1 MNFVDSIIKKRDGGK
16 LTKEEIAFFVKGVT
30 DGTLPDYQI
39 SALLMAIFLKGMDTE
54 ETAQL
59 TMEMAHSGG
68 MFDLSALA
76 GCKVDK
82 HSTGGVADT
91 TTLILAPLVASVDV
105 PVVKMSGRGLG
116 FSGGTIDKLES
127 IPGFRVDVTEEEAL
141 RFAKE
146 SGIVLMSQTDN
157 LTPADKKLYALRD
170 VTGTVDSIPLIAA
183 SIMSKKIA
191 AGADAIVL
199 DVKCGSGAFMKNAA
213 DAERLAGIMAD
224 MGRHVG
230 RRVTAVISSMAQ
242 PLGMY
247 IGNSLEVMEAIEV
260 LKGNVGGD
268 LLEVSLTLG
277 ANMLLLAERVQS
289 EEEGKGAQ
297 AHIVALDGVAIVV
310 NPENTVEDLTVD
322 QIAQIFKGEIT
333 NWKDL
338 GGADEEIAVYG
349 REAGSGTR
357 GAFEEL
363 VGVEDACK
371 YLNEYSS
378 TGDVIGNVASNPSA
392 IGYASL
398 SAVSDNVKAV
408 KVNGV
413 DCTEA
418 TVQDGTYEIQRPFVM
433 ITKDG
438 TQLSDA
444 AQAFLDFAMSADA
457 ASLIAQAGAVPPA
470 AK

>member
-1 MNFVDSIIKKRDGGK
+1 MKK
-16 LTKEEIAFFVKGVT
+16 LFS
-30 DGTLPDYQI
+30 L
-39 SALLMAIFLKGMDTE
+39 
-54 ETAQL
+54 
-59 TMEMAHSGG
+59 
-68 MFDLSALA
+68 ALA
-76 GCKVDK
+76 AAMALSMLTGC
-82 HSTGGVADT
+82 GGN
-91 TTLILAPLVASVDV
+91 
-105 PVVKMSGRGLG
+105 SGNANDANGSDAQG
-116 FSGGTIDKLES
+116 SQ
-127 IPGFRVDVTEEEAL
+127 A
-141 RFAKE
+141 
-146 SGIVLMSQTDN
+146 SQTEQLSGVVN
-157 LTPADKKLYALRD
+157 TNGSTSMEKVMQVLIEAFQEQQPN
-170 VTGTVDSIPLIAA
+170 VTVNYTGS
-183 SIMSKKIA
+183 
-191 AGADAIVL
+191 
-199 DVKCGSGAFMKNAA
+199 GSGAGVTSAIDGTA
-213 DAERLAGIMAD
+213 DLGLASRA
-224 MGRHVG
+224 
-230 RRVTAVISSMAQ
+230 
-242 PLGMY
+242 
-247 IGNSLEVMEAIEV
+247 
-260 LKGNVGGD
+260 LK
-268 LLEVSLTLG
+268 
-277 ANMLLLAERVQS
+277 S

-363 VGVEDACK
+363 VSVEDACK

-408 KVNGV
+408 KVSGV

>member
-1 MNFVDSIIKKRDGGK
+1 MPSHVG
-16 LTKEEIAFFVKGVT
+16 TAFL
-30 DGTLPDYQI
+30 LPFYILQRLNV
-39 SALLMAIFLKGMDTE
+39 ALVLHF
-54 ETAQL
+54 
-59 TMEMAHSGG
+59 TMGRYTV
-68 MFDLSALA
+68 
-76 GCKVDK
+76 GCKVK
-82 HSTGGVADT
+82 AKENTGGRQPSYKRRIT
-91 TTLILAPLVASVDV
+91 
-105 PVVKMSGRGLG
+105 M
-116 FSGGTIDKLES
+116 
-127 IPGFRVDVTEEEAL
+127 
-141 RFAKE
+141 
-146 SGIVLMSQTDN
+146 
-157 LTPADKKLYALRD
+157 KKLFSLALAAAMALSMLTGCGGNSND
-170 VTGTVDSIPLIAA
+170 ANDANGSDAQGSQAGQTEQLSGVVNTNGSTSMEKVMQVLIEAFQEQQPNVTVNYTGS
-183 SIMSKKIA
+183 
-191 AGADAIVL
+191 
-199 DVKCGSGAFMKNAA
+199 GSGAGVTSAIDGTA
-213 DAERLAGIMAD
+213 DLGLASRA
-224 MGRHVG
+224 
-230 RRVTAVISSMAQ
+230 
-242 PLGMY
+242 
-247 IGNSLEVMEAIEV
+247 
-260 LKGNVGGD
+260 LK
-268 LLEVSLTLG
+268 
-277 ANMLLLAERVQS
+277 S
-289 EEEGKGAQ
+289 EEEEKGAQ
-297 AHIVALDGVAIVV
+297 ANIVALDGVAIVV
-310 NPENTVEDLTVD
+310 NPDNAVDDLNVD

-470 AK
+470 K

>member
-1 MNFVDSIIKKRDGGK
+1 MPSHVGA
-16 LTKEEIAFFVKGVT
+16 AFL
-30 DGTLPDYQI
+30 LPFYILQRLNV
-39 SALLMAIFLKGMDTE
+39 ALVLHF
-54 ETAQL
+54 
-59 TMEMAHSGG
+59 TMGRYTV
-68 MFDLSALA
+68 
-76 GCKVDK
+76 GCKVK
-82 HSTGGVADT
+82 AKENTGGRQPFYKRRIT
-91 TTLILAPLVASVDV
+91 
-105 PVVKMSGRGLG
+105 M
-116 FSGGTIDKLES
+116 
-127 IPGFRVDVTEEEAL
+127 
-141 RFAKE
+141 
-146 SGIVLMSQTDN
+146 
-157 LTPADKKLYALRD
+157 KKLFSLALAAAMALSMLTGCGGNSSNAND
-170 VTGTVDSIPLIAA
+170 ANGSDAQGSQAGQTEQLNGVVNTNGSTSMEKVMQVLIEAFQEQQPNVTVNYTGS
-183 SIMSKKIA
+183 
-191 AGADAIVL
+191 
-199 DVKCGSGAFMKNAA
+199 GSGAGVTSAIDGTA
-213 DAERLAGIMAD
+213 DLGLASRA
-224 MGRHVG
+224 
-230 RRVTAVISSMAQ
+230 
-242 PLGMY
+242 
-247 IGNSLEVMEAIEV
+247 
-260 LKGNVGGD
+260 LK
-268 LLEVSLTLG
+268 
-277 ANMLLLAERVQS
+277 S

-297 AHIVALDGVAIVV
+297 ARIVALDGVAIVV

-398 SAVSDNVKAV
+398 SAVRDNVKAV

>member
-1 MNFVDSIIKKRDGGK
+1 MKK
-16 LTKEEIAFFVKGVT
+16 LFS
-30 DGTLPDYQI
+30 L
-39 SALLMAIFLKGMDTE
+39 
-54 ETAQL
+54 
-59 TMEMAHSGG
+59 
-68 MFDLSALA
+68 ALA
-76 GCKVDK
+76 AAMALSMLTGCGGNSNDANDANGSDAQGSQAGQTEQLSGVVNTNGSTSMEKVMQVLIEAFK
-82 HSTGGVADT
+82 EQQPNVTVNYTG
-91 TTLILAPLVASVDV
+91 S
-105 PVVKMSGRGLG
+105 
-116 FSGGTIDKLES
+116 
-127 IPGFRVDVTEEEAL
+127 
-141 RFAKE
+141 
-146 SGIVLMSQTDN
+146 
-157 LTPADKKLYALRD
+157 
-170 VTGTVDSIPLIAA
+170 
-183 SIMSKKIA
+183 
-191 AGADAIVL
+191 
-199 DVKCGSGAFMKNAA
+199 GSGAGVTSAIDGTA
-213 DAERLAGIMAD
+213 DLGLASRA
-224 MGRHVG
+224 
-230 RRVTAVISSMAQ
+230 
-242 PLGMY
+242 
-247 IGNSLEVMEAIEV
+247 
-260 LKGNVGGD
+260 LK
-268 LLEVSLTLG
+268 
-277 ANMLLLAERVQS
+277 S
-289 EEEGKGAQ
+289 EEEEKGAQ
-297 AHIVALDGVAIVV
+297 ANIVALDGVAIVV
-310 NPENTVEDLTVD
+310 NPDNAVDDLTVD
-322 QIAQIFKGEIT
+322 KIAQIFKGEIT

-408 KVNGV
+408 KVNGA

-470 AK
+470 VK

>member
-1 MNFVDSIIKKRDGGK
+1 MKK
-16 LTKEEIAFFVKGVT
+16 LFS
-30 DGTLPDYQI
+30 L
-39 SALLMAIFLKGMDTE
+39 
-54 ETAQL
+54 
-59 TMEMAHSGG
+59 
-68 MFDLSALA
+68 ALA
-76 GCKVDK
+76 AAMALSMLTGC
-82 HSTGGVADT
+82 GGNSNNTNNDTNSADT
-91 TTLILAPLVASVDV
+91 Q
-105 PVVKMSGRGLG
+105 G
-116 FSGGTIDKLES
+116 
-127 IPGFRVDVTEEEAL
+127 
-141 RFAKE
+141 
-146 SGIVLMSQTDN
+146 SQTSQTQQLSGVVN
-157 LTPADKKLYALRD
+157 TNGSTSMEKVMQVLIEAFKEQQPN
-170 VTGTVDSIPLIAA
+170 VTVNYTGS
-183 SIMSKKIA
+183 
-191 AGADAIVL
+191 
-199 DVKCGSGAFMKNAA
+199 GSGAGVTSAIDGTA
-213 DAERLAGIMAD
+213 DLGLASRA
-224 MGRHVG
+224 
-230 RRVTAVISSMAQ
+230 
-242 PLGMY
+242 
-247 IGNSLEVMEAIEV
+247 
-260 LKGNVGGD
+260 LK
-268 LLEVSLTLG
+268 
-277 ANMLLLAERVQS
+277 S
-289 EEEGKGAQ
+289 EEEKGAQ
-297 AHIVALDGVAIVV
+297 ANIVALDGVAVVV
-310 NPENTVEDLTVD
+310 NPDNAVDDLTVD

-398 SAVSDNVKAV
+398 SAVGDNVKAV

-413 DCTEA
+413 ECSEA

-470 AK
+470 K

>member
-1 MNFVDSIIKKRDGGK
+1 M
-16 LTKEEIAFFVKGVT
+16 
-30 DGTLPDYQI
+30 LPFYILQRLNV
-39 SALLMAIFLKGMDTE
+39 ALVLHF
-54 ETAQL
+54 
-59 TMEMAHSGG
+59 TMGRYTV
-68 MFDLSALA
+68 
-76 GCKVDK
+76 GCKVK
-82 HSTGGVADT
+82 AKENTGGRQPSYKRRIT
-91 TTLILAPLVASVDV
+91 MKKLFSLALAAAMALS
-105 PVVKMSGRGLG
+105 MLTGCGGNSGNANDANGSDAQG
-116 FSGGTIDKLES
+116 SQ
-127 IPGFRVDVTEEEAL
+127 A
-141 RFAKE
+141 
-146 SGIVLMSQTDN
+146 SQTEQLSGVVN
-157 LTPADKKLYALRD
+157 TNGSTSMEKVMQVLIEAFQEQQPN
-170 VTGTVDSIPLIAA
+170 VTVNYTGS
-183 SIMSKKIA
+183 
-191 AGADAIVL
+191 
-199 DVKCGSGAFMKNAA
+199 GSGAGVTSAIDGTA
-213 DAERLAGIMAD
+213 DLGLASRA
-224 MGRHVG
+224 
-230 RRVTAVISSMAQ
+230 
-242 PLGMY
+242 
-247 IGNSLEVMEAIEV
+247 
-260 LKGNVGGD
+260 LK
-268 LLEVSLTLG
+268 
-277 ANMLLLAERVQS
+277 S

-322 QIAQIFKGEIT
+322 EIAQIFKGEIT

-398 SAVSDNVKAV
+398 SAVGDNVKAV

-413 DCTEA
+413 ECSEA

-470 AK
+470 K

>member
-1 MNFVDSIIKKRDGGK
+1 MKKLFSLALAAAMALSMLTGCGGNSN
-16 LTKEEIAFFVKGVT
+16 AN
-30 DGTLPDYQI
+30 
-39 SALLMAIFLKGMDTE
+39 DTNGSDAQGSQAGQ
-54 ETAQL
+54 TAQL
-59 TMEMAHSGG
+59 NGVVNTNGSTSME
-68 MFDLSALA
+68 
-76 GCKVDK
+76 KVMQVLIEAFQEQQPNVTVNY
-82 HSTGGVADT
+82 TG
-91 TTLILAPLVASVDV
+91 S
-105 PVVKMSGRGLG
+105 
-116 FSGGTIDKLES
+116 
-127 IPGFRVDVTEEEAL
+127 
-141 RFAKE
+141 
-146 SGIVLMSQTDN
+146 
-157 LTPADKKLYALRD
+157 
-170 VTGTVDSIPLIAA
+170 
-183 SIMSKKIA
+183 
-191 AGADAIVL
+191 
-199 DVKCGSGAFMKNAA
+199 GSGAGVTSAIDGTA
-213 DAERLAGIMAD
+213 DLGLASRA
-224 MGRHVG
+224 
-230 RRVTAVISSMAQ
+230 
-242 PLGMY
+242 
-247 IGNSLEVMEAIEV
+247 
-260 LKGNVGGD
+260 LK
-268 LLEVSLTLG
+268 
-277 ANMLLLAERVQS
+277 S

-470 AK
+470 K

>member
-1 MNFVDSIIKKRDGGK
+1 MPSHVG
-16 LTKEEIAFFVKGVT
+16 TAFL
-30 DGTLPDYQI
+30 LPFYILQRLNV
-39 SALLMAIFLKGMDTE
+39 ALVLHF
-54 ETAQL
+54 
-59 TMEMAHSGG
+59 TMGRYTV
-68 MFDLSALA
+68 
-76 GCKVDK
+76 GCKVK
-82 HSTGGVADT
+82 AKENTGGRQPSYKRRIT
-91 TTLILAPLVASVDV
+91 
-105 PVVKMSGRGLG
+105 M
-116 FSGGTIDKLES
+116 
-127 IPGFRVDVTEEEAL
+127 
-141 RFAKE
+141 
-146 SGIVLMSQTDN
+146 
-157 LTPADKKLYALRD
+157 KKLFSLALAAAMALSMLTGCGGNSND
-170 VTGTVDSIPLIAA
+170 ANDANGSDAQGSQAGQTEQLSGVVNTNGSTSMEKVMQVLIEAFQEQQPNVTVNYTGS
-183 SIMSKKIA
+183 
-191 AGADAIVL
+191 
-199 DVKCGSGAFMKNAA
+199 GSGAGVTSAIDGTA
-213 DAERLAGIMAD
+213 DLGLASRA
-224 MGRHVG
+224 
-230 RRVTAVISSMAQ
+230 
-242 PLGMY
+242 
-247 IGNSLEVMEAIEV
+247 
-260 LKGNVGGD
+260 LK
-268 LLEVSLTLG
+268 
-277 ANMLLLAERVQS
+277 S

>member
-1 MNFVDSIIKKRDGGK
+1 MKK
-16 LTKEEIAFFVKGVT
+16 LFS
-30 DGTLPDYQI
+30 L
-39 SALLMAIFLKGMDTE
+39 
-54 ETAQL
+54 
-59 TMEMAHSGG
+59 
-68 MFDLSALA
+68 ALA
-76 GCKVDK
+76 AAMALSMLTGCGGNSNDANDANGSDAQGSQAGQTEQLSGVVNTNGSTSMEKVMQVLIEAFK
-82 HSTGGVADT
+82 EQQPNVTVNYTG
-91 TTLILAPLVASVDV
+91 S
-105 PVVKMSGRGLG
+105 
-116 FSGGTIDKLES
+116 
-127 IPGFRVDVTEEEAL
+127 
-141 RFAKE
+141 
-146 SGIVLMSQTDN
+146 
-157 LTPADKKLYALRD
+157 
-170 VTGTVDSIPLIAA
+170 
-183 SIMSKKIA
+183 
-191 AGADAIVL
+191 
-199 DVKCGSGAFMKNAA
+199 GSGAGVTSAIDGTA
-213 DAERLAGIMAD
+213 DLGLASRA
-224 MGRHVG
+224 
-230 RRVTAVISSMAQ
+230 
-242 PLGMY
+242 
-247 IGNSLEVMEAIEV
+247 
-260 LKGNVGGD
+260 LK
-268 LLEVSLTLG
+268 
-277 ANMLLLAERVQS
+277 S
-289 EEEGKGAQ
+289 EEEEKGAQ
-297 AHIVALDGVAIVV
+297 ANIVALDGVAVVV
-310 NPENTVEDLTVD
+310 NPDNAVDDLTVD

-398 SAVSDNVKAV
+398 SAVGDNVKAV

-413 DCTEA
+413 ECSEA

-470 AK
+470 K

>member
-1 MNFVDSIIKKRDGGK
+1 MKK
-16 LTKEEIAFFVKGVT
+16 LFS
-30 DGTLPDYQI
+30 L
-39 SALLMAIFLKGMDTE
+39 
-54 ETAQL
+54 
-59 TMEMAHSGG
+59 
-68 MFDLSALA
+68 ALA
-76 GCKVDK
+76 AAMALSMLTGC
-82 HSTGGVADT
+82 GGNSNNTNNDTNSADT
-91 TTLILAPLVASVDV
+91 Q
-105 PVVKMSGRGLG
+105 G
-116 FSGGTIDKLES
+116 
-127 IPGFRVDVTEEEAL
+127 
-141 RFAKE
+141 
-146 SGIVLMSQTDN
+146 SQTSQTQQLSGVVN
-157 LTPADKKLYALRD
+157 TNGSTSMEKVMQVLIEAFQEQQPN
-170 VTGTVDSIPLIAA
+170 VTVNYTGS
-183 SIMSKKIA
+183 
-191 AGADAIVL
+191 
-199 DVKCGSGAFMKNAA
+199 GSGAGVTSAIDGTA
-213 DAERLAGIMAD
+213 DLGLASRA
-224 MGRHVG
+224 
-230 RRVTAVISSMAQ
+230 
-242 PLGMY
+242 
-247 IGNSLEVMEAIEV
+247 
-260 LKGNVGGD
+260 LK
-268 LLEVSLTLG
+268 
-277 ANMLLLAERVQS
+277 S
-289 EEEGKGAQ
+289 EEEKGAQ
-297 AHIVALDGVAIVV
+297 ANIVALDGVAVVV
-310 NPENTVEDLTVD
+310 NPDNAVDDLTVD

-398 SAVSDNVKAV
+398 SAVGDNVKAV

-413 DCTEA
+413 ECSEA

-470 AK
+470 K

>member
-1 MNFVDSIIKKRDGGK
+1 MEPPEKVRRITMKK
-16 LTKEEIAFFVKGVT
+16 LFS
-30 DGTLPDYQI
+30 L
-39 SALLMAIFLKGMDTE
+39 
-54 ETAQL
+54 
-59 TMEMAHSGG
+59 
-68 MFDLSALA
+68 ALA
-76 GCKVDK
+76 AAMALSMLTGCGGNSSNANDTNGSDAQGSQAGQTEQLSGVVNTNGSTSMEKVMQVLIEAFK
-82 HSTGGVADT
+82 EQQPNVTVNYTG
-91 TTLILAPLVASVDV
+91 S
-105 PVVKMSGRGLG
+105 
-116 FSGGTIDKLES
+116 
-127 IPGFRVDVTEEEAL
+127 
-141 RFAKE
+141 
-146 SGIVLMSQTDN
+146 
-157 LTPADKKLYALRD
+157 
-170 VTGTVDSIPLIAA
+170 
-183 SIMSKKIA
+183 
-191 AGADAIVL
+191 
-199 DVKCGSGAFMKNAA
+199 GSGAGVTSAIDGTA
-213 DAERLAGIMAD
+213 DLGLASRA
-224 MGRHVG
+224 
-230 RRVTAVISSMAQ
+230 
-242 PLGMY
+242 
-247 IGNSLEVMEAIEV
+247 
-260 LKGNVGGD
+260 LK
-268 LLEVSLTLG
+268 
-277 ANMLLLAERVQS
+277 S

-322 QIAQIFKGEIT
+322 EIAQIFKGEIT

-398 SAVSDNVKAV
+398 SAVGDNVKAV

-413 DCTEA
+413 ECSEA

-444 AQAFLDFAMSADA
+444 AQAFLDFAMSAGA

-470 AK
+470 K

>member
-1 MNFVDSIIKKRDGGK
+1 MKK
-16 LTKEEIAFFVKGVT
+16 LFS
-30 DGTLPDYQI
+30 L
-39 SALLMAIFLKGMDTE
+39 
-54 ETAQL
+54 
-59 TMEMAHSGG
+59 
-68 MFDLSALA
+68 ALA
-76 GCKVDK
+76 AAMALSMLTGCGNSNNTNNDTN
-82 HSTGGVADT
+82 SADT
-91 TTLILAPLVASVDV
+91 Q
-105 PVVKMSGRGLG
+105 G
-116 FSGGTIDKLES
+116 
-127 IPGFRVDVTEEEAL
+127 
-141 RFAKE
+141 
-146 SGIVLMSQTDN
+146 SQTSQTQQLSGVVN
-157 LTPADKKLYALRD
+157 TNGSTSMEKVMQVLIEAFKEQQPN
-170 VTGTVDSIPLIAA
+170 VTVNYTGS
-183 SIMSKKIA
+183 
-191 AGADAIVL
+191 
-199 DVKCGSGAFMKNAA
+199 GSGAGVTSAIDGTA
-213 DAERLAGIMAD
+213 DLGLASRA
-224 MGRHVG
+224 
-230 RRVTAVISSMAQ
+230 
-242 PLGMY
+242 
-247 IGNSLEVMEAIEV
+247 
-260 LKGNVGGD
+260 LK
-268 LLEVSLTLG
+268 
-277 ANMLLLAERVQS
+277 S
-289 EEEGKGAQ
+289 EEEEKGAQ
-297 AHIVALDGVAIVV
+297 ANIVALDGVAVVV
-310 NPENTVEDLTVD
+310 NPDNTVDDLTVD

-398 SAVSDNVKAV
+398 SAVGDNVKAV

-413 DCTEA
+413 ECSEA

-470 AK
+470 K

>member
-1 MNFVDSIIKKRDGGK
+1 MPSHVGTAFLLPFYILQRLNVALVLHFTMGRYTVGCKVKAKENTGGRQPSYKRRIIMKKLFSLALAAAMALSMLTGCGGNSSN
-16 LTKEEIAFFVKGVT
+16 AN
-30 DGTLPDYQI
+30 
-39 SALLMAIFLKGMDTE
+39 DTNGSDAQGSQAGQ
-54 ETAQL
+54 TAQL
-59 TMEMAHSGG
+59 SGVVNTNGSTSME
-68 MFDLSALA
+68 
-76 GCKVDK
+76 KVMQVLIEAFQEQQPNVTVNY
-82 HSTGGVADT
+82 TG
-91 TTLILAPLVASVDV
+91 S
-105 PVVKMSGRGLG
+105 
-116 FSGGTIDKLES
+116 
-127 IPGFRVDVTEEEAL
+127 
-141 RFAKE
+141 
-146 SGIVLMSQTDN
+146 
-157 LTPADKKLYALRD
+157 
-170 VTGTVDSIPLIAA
+170 
-183 SIMSKKIA
+183 
-191 AGADAIVL
+191 
-199 DVKCGSGAFMKNAA
+199 GSGAGVTSAIDGTA
-213 DAERLAGIMAD
+213 DLGLASRA
-224 MGRHVG
+224 
-230 RRVTAVISSMAQ
+230 
-242 PLGMY
+242 
-247 IGNSLEVMEAIEV
+247 
-260 LKGNVGGD
+260 LK
-268 LLEVSLTLG
+268 
-277 ANMLLLAERVQS
+277 S

-322 QIAQIFKGEIT
+322 EIAQIFKGEIT

>member
-1 MNFVDSIIKKRDGGK
+1 MPSHFGA
-16 LTKEEIAFFVKGVT
+16 AFL
-30 DGTLPDYQI
+30 LPFYILQRLNV
-39 SALLMAIFLKGMDTE
+39 ALVLHF
-54 ETAQL
+54 
-59 TMEMAHSGG
+59 TMGRYTV
-68 MFDLSALA
+68 
-76 GCKVDK
+76 GCKVK
-82 HSTGGVADT
+82 AKENTGGRQPSYKRRIT
-91 TTLILAPLVASVDV
+91 MKKLFSLALAAAMALS
-105 PVVKMSGRGLG
+105 MLTGCGGNSGNANDANGSDAQG
-116 FSGGTIDKLES
+116 SQ
-127 IPGFRVDVTEEEAL
+127 A
-141 RFAKE
+141 
-146 SGIVLMSQTDN
+146 SQTEQLSGVVN
-157 LTPADKKLYALRD
+157 TNGSTSMEKVMQVLIEAFQEQQPN
-170 VTGTVDSIPLIAA
+170 VTVNYTGS
-183 SIMSKKIA
+183 
-191 AGADAIVL
+191 
-199 DVKCGSGAFMKNAA
+199 GSGAGVTSAIDGTA
-213 DAERLAGIMAD
+213 DLGLASRA
-224 MGRHVG
+224 
-230 RRVTAVISSMAQ
+230 
-242 PLGMY
+242 
-247 IGNSLEVMEAIEV
+247 
-260 LKGNVGGD
+260 LK
-268 LLEVSLTLG
+268 
-277 ANMLLLAERVQS
+277 S

-322 QIAQIFKGEIT
+322 EIAQIFKGEIT

-470 AK
+470 K

>member
-1 MNFVDSIIKKRDGGK
+1 MPSHVGA
-16 LTKEEIAFFVKGVT
+16 AFL
-30 DGTLPDYQI
+30 LPFYILQRLNV
-39 SALLMAIFLKGMDTE
+39 ALVLHF
-54 ETAQL
+54 
-59 TMEMAHSGG
+59 TMGRYTV
-68 MFDLSALA
+68 
-76 GCKVDK
+76 GCKVK
-82 HSTGGVADT
+82 AKENTGGRQPSYKRRIIMKKLFSLALAAAMALSMLTGCGGNSGNANDT
-91 TTLILAPLVASVDV
+91 NGSDAQGSQA
-105 PVVKMSGRGLG
+105 
-116 FSGGTIDKLES
+116 
-127 IPGFRVDVTEEEAL
+127 
-141 RFAKE
+141 
-146 SGIVLMSQTDN
+146 SQTEQLSGVVN
-157 LTPADKKLYALRD
+157 TNGSTSMEKVMQVLIEAFQEQQPN
-170 VTGTVDSIPLIAA
+170 VTVNYTGS
-183 SIMSKKIA
+183 
-191 AGADAIVL
+191 
-199 DVKCGSGAFMKNAA
+199 GSGAGVTSAIDGTA
-213 DAERLAGIMAD
+213 DLGLASRA
-224 MGRHVG
+224 
-230 RRVTAVISSMAQ
+230 
-242 PLGMY
+242 
-247 IGNSLEVMEAIEV
+247 
-260 LKGNVGGD
+260 LK
-268 LLEVSLTLG
+268 
-277 ANMLLLAERVQS
+277 S

-398 SAVSDNVKAV
+398 SAVRDNVKAV

>member
-1 MNFVDSIIKKRDGGK
+1 MPSHVG
-16 LTKEEIAFFVKGVT
+16 TAFFLSFYILQRLNV
-30 DGTLPDYQI
+30 
-39 SALLMAIFLKGMDTE
+39 ALVLHF
-54 ETAQL
+54 
-59 TMEMAHSGG
+59 TMGRYTV
-68 MFDLSALA
+68 
-76 GCKVDK
+76 GCKVK
-82 HSTGGVADT
+82 AKENTGGRQPSYKRR
-91 TTLILAPLVASVDV
+91 II
-105 PVVKMSGRGLG
+105 M
-116 FSGGTIDKLES
+116 
-127 IPGFRVDVTEEEAL
+127 
-141 RFAKE
+141 
-146 SGIVLMSQTDN
+146 
-157 LTPADKKLYALRD
+157 KKLFSLALAAAMALSMLTGCGGNSGNANDANGSDAQGSQAGQTEQLSGVVNTNGSTSMEKVMRVLIEAFQEQQPN
-170 VTGTVDSIPLIAA
+170 VTVNYTGS
-183 SIMSKKIA
+183 
-191 AGADAIVL
+191 
-199 DVKCGSGAFMKNAA
+199 GSGAGVTSAIDGTA
-213 DAERLAGIMAD
+213 DLGLASRA
-224 MGRHVG
+224 
-230 RRVTAVISSMAQ
+230 
-242 PLGMY
+242 
-247 IGNSLEVMEAIEV
+247 
-260 LKGNVGGD
+260 LK
-268 LLEVSLTLG
+268 
-277 ANMLLLAERVQS
+277 S

-398 SAVSDNVKAV
+398 SAVRDNVKAV

>member
-1 MNFVDSIIKKRDGGK
+1 MPSHVG
-16 LTKEEIAFFVKGVT
+16 TAFL
-30 DGTLPDYQI
+30 LPFYILQRLNV
-39 SALLMAIFLKGMDTE
+39 ALVLHF
-54 ETAQL
+54 
-59 TMEMAHSGG
+59 TMGRYTV
-68 MFDLSALA
+68 
-76 GCKVDK
+76 GCKVK
-82 HSTGGVADT
+82 AKENTGGRQPSYKRRIT
-91 TTLILAPLVASVDV
+91 
-105 PVVKMSGRGLG
+105 M
-116 FSGGTIDKLES
+116 
-127 IPGFRVDVTEEEAL
+127 
-141 RFAKE
+141 
-146 SGIVLMSQTDN
+146 
-157 LTPADKKLYALRD
+157 KKLFSLALAAAMALSMLTGCGGNSSNAND
-170 VTGTVDSIPLIAA
+170 TNGSDAQGSQAGQTEQLSGVVNTNGSTSMEKVMQVLIEAFKEQQPNVTVNYTGS
-183 SIMSKKIA
+183 
-191 AGADAIVL
+191 
-199 DVKCGSGAFMKNAA
+199 GSGAGVTSAIDGTA
-213 DAERLAGIMAD
+213 DLGLASRA
-224 MGRHVG
+224 
-230 RRVTAVISSMAQ
+230 
-242 PLGMY
+242 
-247 IGNSLEVMEAIEV
+247 
-260 LKGNVGGD
+260 LK
-268 LLEVSLTLG
+268 
-277 ANMLLLAERVQS
+277 S

>member
-1 MNFVDSIIKKRDGGK
+1 MGRYTVRCKVKTERKKHRRPWSRRKKVRRITMKK
-16 LTKEEIAFFVKGVT
+16 LFS
-30 DGTLPDYQI
+30 L
-39 SALLMAIFLKGMDTE
+39 
-54 ETAQL
+54 
-59 TMEMAHSGG
+59 
-68 MFDLSALA
+68 ALA
-76 GCKVDK
+76 AAMALSMLTGCGNSNNTNTNNDAN
-82 HSTGGVADT
+82 SA
-91 TTLILAPLVASVDV
+91 
-105 PVVKMSGRGLG
+105 
-116 FSGGTIDKLES
+116 GTQ
-127 IPGFRVDVTEEEAL
+127 G
-141 RFAKE
+141 
-146 SGIVLMSQTDN
+146 SQTEQLSGVVN
-157 LTPADKKLYALRD
+157 TNGSTSMEKVMQVLIEAFKEQQPN
-170 VTGTVDSIPLIAA
+170 VTVNYTGS
-183 SIMSKKIA
+183 
-191 AGADAIVL
+191 
-199 DVKCGSGAFMKNAA
+199 GSGAGVTSAIDGTA
-213 DAERLAGIMAD
+213 DLGLASRA
-224 MGRHVG
+224 
-230 RRVTAVISSMAQ
+230 
-242 PLGMY
+242 
-247 IGNSLEVMEAIEV
+247 
-260 LKGNVGGD
+260 LK
-268 LLEVSLTLG
+268 
-277 ANMLLLAERVQS
+277 S
-289 EEEGKGAQ
+289 EEEEKGAQ
-297 AHIVALDGVAIVV
+297 ANIVALDGVAVVV
-310 NPENTVEDLTVD
+310 NPDNAVDDLTVD

-398 SAVSDNVKAV
+398 SAVGDNVKAV

-413 DCTEA
+413 ECSEA

-470 AK
+470 K

>member
-1 MNFVDSIIKKRDGGK
+1 MKK
-16 LTKEEIAFFVKGVT
+16 LFS
-30 DGTLPDYQI
+30 L
-39 SALLMAIFLKGMDTE
+39 
-54 ETAQL
+54 
-59 TMEMAHSGG
+59 
-68 MFDLSALA
+68 ALA
-76 GCKVDK
+76 AAMALSMLTGCGGNSSNANDTNGSDAQGSQAGQTEQLSGVVNTNGSTSMEKVMQVLIEAFQEQQPNITVNY
-82 HSTGGVADT
+82 TG
-91 TTLILAPLVASVDV
+91 S
-105 PVVKMSGRGLG
+105 
-116 FSGGTIDKLES
+116 
-127 IPGFRVDVTEEEAL
+127 
-141 RFAKE
+141 
-146 SGIVLMSQTDN
+146 
-157 LTPADKKLYALRD
+157 
-170 VTGTVDSIPLIAA
+170 
-183 SIMSKKIA
+183 
-191 AGADAIVL
+191 
-199 DVKCGSGAFMKNAA
+199 GSGAGVTSAIDGTA
-213 DAERLAGIMAD
+213 DLGLASRA
-224 MGRHVG
+224 
-230 RRVTAVISSMAQ
+230 
-242 PLGMY
+242 
-247 IGNSLEVMEAIEV
+247 
-260 LKGNVGGD
+260 LK
-268 LLEVSLTLG
+268 
-277 ANMLLLAERVQS
+277 S
-289 EEEGKGAQ
+289 EEEEKGAQ
-297 AHIVALDGVAIVV
+297 ANIVALDGVAVVV
-310 NPENTVEDLTVD
+310 NPDNAVDDLTVD

-398 SAVSDNVKAV
+398 SAVGDNVKAV

-413 DCTEA
+413 ECSEA

-470 AK
+470 K

>member
-1 MNFVDSIIKKRDGGK
+1 MLPFYILQRLNVALVLHFTMGRYTVGCKVKAKENTGGRQPSYKRRITMKKLFSLALAAAMALSMLTGCGGNSN
-16 LTKEEIAFFVKGVT
+16 ANDANGS
-30 DGTLPDYQI
+30 DAQGSQ
-39 SALLMAIFLKGMDTE
+39 AGQ
-54 ETAQL
+54 TAQL
-59 TMEMAHSGG
+59 SGVVNTNGSTSME
-68 MFDLSALA
+68 
-76 GCKVDK
+76 KVMQVLIEAFQEQQPNVTVNY
-82 HSTGGVADT
+82 TG
-91 TTLILAPLVASVDV
+91 S
-105 PVVKMSGRGLG
+105 
-116 FSGGTIDKLES
+116 
-127 IPGFRVDVTEEEAL
+127 
-141 RFAKE
+141 
-146 SGIVLMSQTDN
+146 
-157 LTPADKKLYALRD
+157 
-170 VTGTVDSIPLIAA
+170 
-183 SIMSKKIA
+183 
-191 AGADAIVL
+191 
-199 DVKCGSGAFMKNAA
+199 GSGAGVTSAIDGTA
-213 DAERLAGIMAD
+213 DLGLASRA
-224 MGRHVG
+224 
-230 RRVTAVISSMAQ
+230 
-242 PLGMY
+242 
-247 IGNSLEVMEAIEV
+247 
-260 LKGNVGGD
+260 LK
-268 LLEVSLTLG
+268 
-277 ANMLLLAERVQS
+277 S

-470 AK
+470 K

>member
-1 MNFVDSIIKKRDGGK
+1 MPSHVG
-16 LTKEEIAFFVKGVT
+16 TAFL
-30 DGTLPDYQI
+30 LPFYILQRLNV
-39 SALLMAIFLKGMDTE
+39 ALVLHF
-54 ETAQL
+54 
-59 TMEMAHSGG
+59 TMGRYTV
-68 MFDLSALA
+68 
-76 GCKVDK
+76 GCKVK
-82 HSTGGVADT
+82 AKENTGGRQPSYKRRIIMKK
-91 TTLILAPLVASVDV
+91 LFSLALAAAMALSMLTGCGNSNNTNTNNDAN
-105 PVVKMSGRGLG
+105 SA
-116 FSGGTIDKLES
+116 GTQ
-127 IPGFRVDVTEEEAL
+127 G
-141 RFAKE
+141 
-146 SGIVLMSQTDN
+146 SQTSQTEQLSGVVN
-157 LTPADKKLYALRD
+157 TNGSTSMEKVMQVLIEAFKEQQPN
-170 VTGTVDSIPLIAA
+170 VTVNYTGS
-183 SIMSKKIA
+183 
-191 AGADAIVL
+191 
-199 DVKCGSGAFMKNAA
+199 GSGAGVTSAIDGTA
-213 DAERLAGIMAD
+213 DLGLASRA
-224 MGRHVG
+224 
-230 RRVTAVISSMAQ
+230 
-242 PLGMY
+242 
-247 IGNSLEVMEAIEV
+247 
-260 LKGNVGGD
+260 LK
-268 LLEVSLTLG
+268 
-277 ANMLLLAERVQS
+277 S
-289 EEEGKGAQ
+289 EEEEKGAQ
-297 AHIVALDGVAIVV
+297 ANIVALDGVAVVV
-310 NPENTVEDLTVD
+310 NPDNAVDDLTVD

-470 AK
+470 K

>member
-1 MNFVDSIIKKRDGGK
+1 MKK
-16 LTKEEIAFFVKGVT
+16 LFS
-30 DGTLPDYQI
+30 L
-39 SALLMAIFLKGMDTE
+39 
-54 ETAQL
+54 
-59 TMEMAHSGG
+59 
-68 MFDLSALA
+68 ALA
-76 GCKVDK
+76 AAMALSMLTGCGGNSGNANDTNGSDAQGSQAGQTEQLSGVVNTNGSTSMEKVMQVLIEAFQEQQPNVTVNY
-82 HSTGGVADT
+82 TG
-91 TTLILAPLVASVDV
+91 S
-105 PVVKMSGRGLG
+105 
-116 FSGGTIDKLES
+116 
-127 IPGFRVDVTEEEAL
+127 
-141 RFAKE
+141 
-146 SGIVLMSQTDN
+146 
-157 LTPADKKLYALRD
+157 
-170 VTGTVDSIPLIAA
+170 
-183 SIMSKKIA
+183 
-191 AGADAIVL
+191 
-199 DVKCGSGAFMKNAA
+199 GSGAGVTSAIDGTA
-213 DAERLAGIMAD
+213 DLGLASRA
-224 MGRHVG
+224 
-230 RRVTAVISSMAQ
+230 
-242 PLGMY
+242 
-247 IGNSLEVMEAIEV
+247 
-260 LKGNVGGD
+260 LK
-268 LLEVSLTLG
+268 
-277 ANMLLLAERVQS
+277 S

-338 GGADEEIAVYG
+338 GGTDEEIAVYG

-392 IGYASL
+392 IRYAPP
-398 SAVSDNVKAV
+398 SAVRDTAKAV
-408 KVNGV
+408 TVNGV

>member
-1 MNFVDSIIKKRDGGK
+1 MKK
-16 LTKEEIAFFVKGVT
+16 LFS
-30 DGTLPDYQI
+30 L
-39 SALLMAIFLKGMDTE
+39 
-54 ETAQL
+54 
-59 TMEMAHSGG
+59 
-68 MFDLSALA
+68 ALA
-76 GCKVDK
+76 AAMALSMLTGCGVNSGSANDANGSDAQGSQAGQTEQLSGVVNTNGSTSMEKVMQVLIEAFQEQQPNVTVNY
-82 HSTGGVADT
+82 TG
-91 TTLILAPLVASVDV
+91 S
-105 PVVKMSGRGLG
+105 
-116 FSGGTIDKLES
+116 
-127 IPGFRVDVTEEEAL
+127 
-141 RFAKE
+141 
-146 SGIVLMSQTDN
+146 
-157 LTPADKKLYALRD
+157 
-170 VTGTVDSIPLIAA
+170 
-183 SIMSKKIA
+183 
-191 AGADAIVL
+191 
-199 DVKCGSGAFMKNAA
+199 GSGAGVTSAIDGTA
-213 DAERLAGIMAD
+213 DLGLASRA
-224 MGRHVG
+224 
-230 RRVTAVISSMAQ
+230 
-242 PLGMY
+242 
-247 IGNSLEVMEAIEV
+247 
-260 LKGNVGGD
+260 LK
-268 LLEVSLTLG
+268 
-277 ANMLLLAERVQS
+277 S

-322 QIAQIFKGEIT
+322 EIAQIFKGEIT